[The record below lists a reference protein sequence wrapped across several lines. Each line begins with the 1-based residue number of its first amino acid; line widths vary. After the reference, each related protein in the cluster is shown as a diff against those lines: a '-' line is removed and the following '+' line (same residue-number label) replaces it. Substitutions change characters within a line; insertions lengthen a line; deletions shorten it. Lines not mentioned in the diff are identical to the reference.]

1 MLIDVT
7 RVKKYN
13 AAWNHVISID
23 GTPVAITKS
32 ANRANEVVAYL
43 MGNQADL
50 NDGTF
55 IKQLDKHKN
64 SHGRIEND

>member
-32 ANRANEVVAYL
+32 ANRTNEVVAYL

-64 SHGRIEND
+64 SHGRIENE